1 MAVEE
6 KFGLLKRLHGPV
18 ASLMVLL
25 FVQGEIASVTDF
37 FSQLAA
43 WRASNSHP
51 SQPRRFGDPKPPS
64 HVRET
69 RDIHTMMAFATINPI
84 PSRQPLSPF
93 PVALS
98 NYN

>member
-37 FSQLAA
+37 FSQLQHGELPAVTQ
-43 WRASNSHP
+43 ASPAGLAIQSRHLTSARP
-51 SQPRRFGDPKPPS
+51 
-64 HVRET
+64 
-69 RDIHTMMAFATINPI
+69 ATSTP
-84 PSRQPLSPF
+84 
-93 PVALS
+93 
-98 NYN
+98 